1 MAQCDDSTQPPSSW
15 NRDPLREQL
24 AHLATHTPIQVPRP
38 QEGVPAAF
46 HAMQQGAWRIPFA
59 GFTPAQPQPLFRSTW
74 QQPSPGEW
82 TANNNK
88 INEWKKWNSMETP
101 PSELARPRP
110 QLLSPHFGSSVL
122 PTGGQASLSA
132 VCPATEVTVGKEPCE
147 PMDQHDIQVLK
158 EEERK
163 SAEHH
168 SASYDAS
175 ASPSLSGDED
185 ERRLDVEG
193 GNEPNPEGAEVDV
206 AKTSSELRTRTLCN
220 VDYDTDEGQADD
232 GDDNHVSTTTS
243 HKEDEASHLLL
254 SFSQQSFASSSDQS
268 RIRCSSPSTEY
279 GKAADPN
286 VPTTTSPHSASTVI
300 INSAFSSAD
309 SAVSTSESNT
319 SFCRPPGLGPAAF
332 CTPTTG
338 QNAALVCPICG
349 FSCNSKFHYNS
360 HMNTHGDHQC
370 SMCDYTSRTE
380 GRLKKHMRESHTV
393 EEQLAVGLE
402 IKPATPAPSS
412 SATTSTV
419 TTTSQC
425 STLADIANLSTTMA
439 SLVDV
444 ANMAAAAVGAK
455 QEQTSSSLASAL
467 SMDKLVNTGSFLST
481 IASTALPS
489 ALDQIRAFAENSAL
503 LPDSGATL
511 VNAFGAMS
519 QEVVDGFD
527 KSSEKFNNA
536 EPRRNSNG
544 KMKQY
549 KCKQCPH
556 ISFSKDDQWAH
567 ARTHIPVDKQ
577 MNCPTCNFVTE
588 YKHHLEYHIRNH
600 IGSKPFQC
608 KKCSYTCVN
617 KSMLN
622 SHMKSHTNV
631 YQFRCMDC
639 TYATKY
645 CHSLKLHLKKYD
657 HRRVP
662 DGMEMGDSPP
672 SQVKPEPLAPYSN
685 FGAKL
690 DAPSPTT
697 TLAQTLGLSPIVT
710 SQSLNYASQMLLR
723 QHQMEQ
729 MSSLISS
736 LPSLPQPLA
745 CAVCDFQTS
754 SQEELMRHNVNHFL
768 NQSNQS
774 PIVSL
779 YQSLPQVNSFIP
791 SLETI
796 SDKPVSVDL
805 HEERDSGHVDDDEME
820 GSTES
825 TSSPH
830 YSSKESGE
838 EGEQPGRKVKAFKL
852 EQISQRLQGKSPSG
866 SEDSEEKEAAENS
879 KLELLPISESPTPIA
894 MSSSVVRS
902 VVQPTFQSFP
912 TENNLNIFQRA
923 YLAQLNALNFRRE
936 EVSWRFQCHHCRM
949 AFQDQALYHIHMGY
963 HGYEHVFKCNRCGHI
978 APDSLNFNLHLLQAS
993 HE

>member
-59 GFTPAQPQPLFRSTW
+59 GFTPSQPQPLFRSTW
-74 QQPSPGEW
+74 QQPSTGEW
-82 TANNNK
+82 SANNNK
-88 INEWKKWNSMETP
+88 INEWKKWSSLEA
-101 PSELARPRP
+101 PSAELARPRP
-110 QLLSPHFGSSVL
+110 QLLSPHFGSPVL
-122 PTGGQASLSA
+122 PGGQAAL
-132 VCPATEVTVGKEPCE
+132 PAARPAEVTKDEQPCE
-147 PMDQHDIQVLK
+147 PMDQHDIHTLK

-175 ASPSLSGDED
+175 ATPSLSGDDD

-193 GNEPNPEGAEVDV
+193 GEDHQSEDVEVEDR
-206 AKTSSELRTRTLCN
+206 KTPSKLRMQTST
-220 VDYDTDEGQADD
+220 DYETDEGHP
-232 GDDNHVSTTTS
+232 DDNDDNQVSTTTA

-254 SFSQQSFASSSDQS
+254 NFSQQSFTSASDQT
-268 RIRCSSPSTEY
+268 RIQCLPSPTES
-279 GKAADPN
+279 GKASDPN
-286 VPTTTSPHSASTVI
+286 VPTTTTHSTTPTIS
-300 INSAFSSAD
+300 SAFSGATEQH
-309 SAVSTSESNT
+309 AAVVVSTPDNNP

-338 QNAALVCPICG
+338 QSAALVCPICG

-402 IKPATPAPSS
+402 IKPATPVPSG
-412 SATTSTV
+412 ATSVVTSTP
-419 TTTSQC
+419 QC
-425 STLADIANLSTTMA
+425 SSLADTASLSTTMA

-444 ANMAAAAVGAK
+444 ANMAAAAVAVK
-455 QEQTSSSLASAL
+455 QECQNSLATAL
-467 SMDKLVNTGSFLST
+467 SMDSLVSTSGFLST
-481 IASTALPS
+481 IASTGLPS

-503 LPDSGATL
+503 LPDSGTTL
-511 VNAFGAMS
+511 ANALGVMS
-519 QEVVDGFD
+519 QEVSDGINRTP
-527 KSSEKFNNA
+527 EKLNNS

-662 DGMEMGDSPP
+662 DGMDIGDTSPT
-672 SQVKPEPLAPYSN
+672 QVKPESLTPYPN
-685 FGAKL
+685 FGLKL
-690 DAPSPTT
+690 DAPSPAT
-697 TLAQTLGLSPIVT
+697 TLAQTLGLAPIVT

-729 MSSLISS
+729 MSSLING
-736 LPSLPQPLA
+736 LPTLPQPLK

-768 NQSNQS
+768 SQPTQS

-779 YQSLPQVNSFIP
+779 YQALPQMSSFAP
-791 SLETI
+791 PLEGI
-796 SDKPVSVDL
+796 ADKPVSVDT
-805 HEERDSGHVDDDEME
+805 HEERDSGHVGDDEME
-820 GSTES
+820 GSTGS
-825 TSSPH
+825 TGSPH
-830 YSSKESGE
+830 CSSKGSGDE
-838 EGEQPGRKVKAFKL
+838 TEQPGRKIKAFKL
-852 EQISQRLQGKSPSG
+852 DQISQRLQGKSPTG
-866 SEDSEEKEAAENS
+866 SEDSDEKEGEEQHEKA
-879 KLELLPISESPTPIA
+879 PDSPAPDPPTST
-894 MSSSVVRS
+894 SSISVVRS
-902 VVQPTFQSFP
+902 VAQPFAPLSSDG
-912 TENNLNIFQRA
+912 NLNIFQQA
-923 YLAQLNALNFRRE
+923 YLAQLNVLTARRE
-936 EVSWRFQCHHCRM
+936 EAAWRFQCQHCRM
-949 AFQDQALYHIHMGY
+949 AFQDQALYNIHMGY

>member
-1 MAQCDDSTQPPSSW
+1 
-15 NRDPLREQL
+15 
-24 AHLATHTPIQVPRP
+24 
-38 QEGVPAAF
+38 
-46 HAMQQGAWRIPFA
+46 
-59 GFTPAQPQPLFRSTW
+59 
-74 QQPSPGEW
+74 
-82 TANNNK
+82 
-88 INEWKKWNSMETP
+88 
-101 PSELARPRP
+101 
-110 QLLSPHFGSSVL
+110 
-122 PTGGQASLSA
+122 
-132 VCPATEVTVGKEPCE
+132 
-147 PMDQHDIQVLK
+147 MDQHDIHNLK

-175 ASPSLSGDED
+175 ASPSLSGDDD

-193 GNEPNPEGAEVDV
+193 GDDQHSEDVEVDD
-206 AKTSSELRTRTLCN
+206 AKTPEEHHIRCS
-220 VDYDTDEGQADD
+220 VDYETDEGHP
-232 GDDNHVSTTTS
+232 DDNDDNQVSTTTS

-254 SFSQQSFASSSDQS
+254 NFSQQSFTSSSEQS
-268 RIRCSSPSTEY
+268 RIQCLTSSTES
-279 GKAADPN
+279 GKDSDPN
-286 VPTTTSPHSASTVI
+286 VSTTTTSHLVTPVI
-300 INSAFSSAD
+300 LSSAFSSID
-309 SAVSTSESNT
+309 SHPSASSSEVNA

-338 QNAALVCPICG
+338 QSAALVCPICG

-402 IKPATPAPSS
+402 IKPSTPVPSS
-412 SATTSTV
+412 SASTSLVSTTSK
-419 TTTSQC
+419 SSSSC
-425 STLADIANLSTTMA
+425 LAEMANLSTTMA

-444 ANMAAAAVGAK
+444 ANMAAAAVAVK
-455 QEQTSSSLASAL
+455 QETPSSLATAL
-467 SMDKLVNTGSFLST
+467 SMENLVSTSGFLST

-503 LPDSGATL
+503 LPDSGTTL

-519 QEVVDGFD
+519 NEVMDFE
-527 KSSEKFNNA
+527 KSPEKFNNA

-662 DGMEMGDSPP
+662 DGMEMGDTSPT
-672 SQVKPEPLAPYSN
+672 QVKPEPLVPYPN
-685 FGAKL
+685 FGMKL
-690 DAPSPTT
+690 EVQSPAT

-729 MSSLISS
+729 MSSLISG
-736 LPSLPQPLA
+736 LPPLPQPLA
-745 CAVCDFQTS
+745 CAVCDFKTS

-779 YQSLPQVNSFIP
+779 YQSLPQMNSFVPQI
-791 SLETI
+791 EAVAEQ
-796 SDKPVSVDL
+796 PVTADTQ
-805 HEERDSGHVDDDEME
+805 EERDSGHVGDDEME
-820 GSTES
+820 GSTGS
-825 TSSPH
+825 TGSPH
-830 YSSKESGE
+830 CSSKGSGDE
-838 EGEQPGRKVKAFKL
+838 TEQPGRKIKAFKL
-852 EQISQRLQGKSPSG
+852 DQISQRLQGKSPNG
-866 SEDSEEKEAAENS
+866 SEDSEDKDTVEENPKMS
-879 KLELLPISESPTPIA
+879 VSPAPETPTVA
-894 MSSSVVRS
+894 VSTTVVKS
-902 VVQPTFQSFP
+902 IGQPFTPFGGDD
-912 TENNLNIFQRA
+912 NLNLFQRA
-923 YLAQLNALNFRRE
+923 YLAQLNALSMRRE

>member
-24 AHLATHTPIQVPRP
+24 THLATHTPIQVPRP

-46 HAMQQGAWRIPFA
+46 HAMQQGAWRLPFT
-59 GFTPAQPQPLFRSTW
+59 GFTPSQPQPLFRSSW
-74 QQPSPGEW
+74 QQPSTGEW

-88 INEWKKWNSMETP
+88 INEWKKWNSMEAP
-101 PSELARPRP
+101 AELARPRP
-110 QLLSPHFGSSVL
+110 QLLSPHFGSPVL
-122 PTGGQASLSA
+122 PGAQAAL
-132 VCPATEVTVGKEPCE
+132 PAAFPTEVAAADKPCE
-147 PMDQHDIQVLK
+147 PMDQHDIHILK

-175 ASPSLSGDED
+175 ASPSLSGDDE

-193 GNEPNPEGAEVDV
+193 GDDPISEDVDV
-206 AKTSSELRTRTLCN
+206 DDAKTSVLRMHCS
-220 VDYDTDEGQADD
+220 VDYETDD
-232 GDDNHVSTTTS
+232 GNPDENDDNHVSTTTS

-254 SFSQQSFASSSDQS
+254 NFSQQSFTSTSEQS
-268 RIRCSSPSTEY
+268 RIQCLPSPTES
-279 GKAADPN
+279 GKGSDPN
-286 VPTTTSPHSASTVI
+286 VPTTTTPVI
-300 INSAFSSAD
+300 ISNNSFSSTEAH
-309 SAVSTSESNT
+309 STASNSEA
-319 SFCRPPGLGPAAF
+319 SFCRPPGLGPASF

-338 QNAALVCPICG
+338 QSAALVCPICG

-402 IKPATPAPSS
+402 IKPATPAPTSS
-412 SATTSTV
+412 VSSTPMV
-419 TTTSQC
+419 TTTNSQQ
-425 STLADIANLSTTMA
+425 SSSSSLADMANLSTTMA

-444 ANMAAAAVGAK
+444 ANMAAAAVAVK
-455 QEQTSSSLASAL
+455 QETSGSLMTAL
-467 SMDKLVNTGSFLST
+467 SMENLVSTSGFLST
-481 IASTALPS
+481 IATTALPS

-503 LPDSGATL
+503 LPDSGTTL
-511 VNAFGAMS
+511 ASAFSAMS
-519 QEVVDGFD
+519 QEVEGFD
-527 KSSEKFNNA
+527 KNSPDKFNNA

-662 DGMEMGDSPP
+662 DGMEMGDTSPT
-672 SQVKPEPLAPYSN
+672 QVKPEPLVPFSN
-685 FGAKL
+685 FNLPL
-690 DAPSPTT
+690 DAPSPATS
-697 TLAQTLGLSPIVT
+697 LAQSLGLSPIVT

-729 MSSLISS
+729 MSSLMSG
-736 LPSLPQPLA
+736 LPSLPQPLS
-745 CAVCDFQTS
+745 CAMCDFQTA

-768 NQSNQS
+768 NQANQS

-779 YQSLPQVNSFIP
+779 YQALPQMSSFTPQHEAIG
-791 SLETI
+791 
-796 SDKPVSVDL
+796 DKPVSVETQ
-805 HEERDSGHVDDDEME
+805 EERDSGHVGDDEME
-820 GSTES
+820 GSTTS
-825 TSSPH
+825 TGSPH
-830 YSSKESGE
+830 CSSKCSGDE
-838 EGEQPGRKVKAFKL
+838 TDQPGRQVKAIKL
-852 EQISQRLQGKSPSG
+852 EQITQRLQGKSPSG
-866 SEDSEEKEAAENS
+866 SENSDEKEAVERLPKLCISPAPAEAAAS
-879 KLELLPISESPTPIA
+879 VAVSTTVVKSIGQPFLPFPTPA
-894 MSSSVVRS
+894 DD
-902 VVQPTFQSFP
+902 
-912 TENNLNIFQRA
+912 NLNIFQRA
-923 YLAQLNALNFRRE
+923 YLAQLNVLNLRRE
-936 EVSWRFQCHHCRM
+936 EASWRFQCHHCRM

>member
-1 MAQCDDSTQPPSSW
+1 
-15 NRDPLREQL
+15 
-24 AHLATHTPIQVPRP
+24 
-38 QEGVPAAF
+38 
-46 HAMQQGAWRIPFA
+46 MQQGAWRIPFA

-74 QQPSPGEW
+74 QQPSSGEW

-88 INEWKKWNSMETP
+88 INEWKKWNSLETP
-101 PSELARPRP
+101 STELVRPRP
-110 QLLSPHFGSSVL
+110 QLLSPHFGSPVL
-122 PTGGQASLSA
+122 PTSGQATLPT
-132 VCPATEVTVGKEPCE
+132 VGPTTEVTADTKPCE
-147 PMDQHDIQVLK
+147 PMDQHDIHILK

-193 GNEPNPEGAEVDV
+193 SSEPHAEDVEVDV
-206 AKTSSELRTRTLCN
+206 PKTSTELRMQCS
-220 VDYDTDEGQADD
+220 VDYETDEGHPYDN
-232 GDDNHVSTTTS
+232 DDNHVSTTTS
-243 HKEDEASHLLL
+243 NKEDEASHLLL
-254 SFSQQSFASSSDQS
+254 NFSQQSFASSSDQS
-268 RIRCSSPSTEY
+268 RLQCLSSPTE
-279 GKAADPN
+279 
-286 VPTTTSPHSASTVI
+286 SA
-300 INSAFSSAD
+300 
-309 SAVSTSESNT
+309 

-402 IKPATPAPSS
+402 IKPPTPAPSS
-412 SATTSTV
+412 STATSTV

-425 STLADIANLSTTMA
+425 SALADIANLSTTMA

-444 ANMAAAAVGAK
+444 ANMAAAAVAVK
-455 QEQTSSSLASAL
+455 QE
-467 SMDKLVNTGSFLST
+467 
-481 IASTALPS
+481 
-489 ALDQIRAFAENSAL
+489 
-503 LPDSGATL
+503 
-511 VNAFGAMS
+511 
-519 QEVVDGFD
+519 
-527 KSSEKFNNA
+527 FNNA

-588 YKHHLEYHIRNH
+588 YKHHL
-600 IGSKPFQC
+600 
-608 KKCSYTCVN
+608 
-617 KSMLN
+617 
-622 SHMKSHTNV
+622 
-631 YQFRCMDC
+631 
-639 TYATKY
+639 
-645 CHSLKLHLKKYD
+645 LHLKKYD

-662 DGMEMGDSPP
+662 DGMEMGDTSPT
-672 SQVKPEPLAPYSN
+672 QVKPEALPPYSN
-685 FGAKL
+685 FGMKL
-690 DAPSPTT
+690 DAPSPTS

-729 MSSLISS
+729 MSSLINSM
-736 LPSLPQPLA
+736 PTLPQPLT
-745 CAVCDFQTS
+745 CAVCDFQTN

-791 SLETI
+791 PLEAI
-796 SDKPVSVDL
+796 ADKPVSVDTQ
-805 HEERDSGHVDDDEME
+805 EERDSGHVGDDEME
-820 GSTES
+820 GSTGS

-830 YSSKESGE
+830 CSSKAYAGSGDE
-838 EGEQPGRKVKAFKL
+838 VEQPGRKIKAFKL
-852 EQISQRLQGKSPSG
+852 EQISQRLQGKSPTG
-866 SEDSEEKEAAENS
+866 SEDSDEKEAA
-879 KLELLPISESPTPIA
+879 K
-894 MSSSVVRS
+894 
-902 VVQPTFQSFP
+902 
-912 TENNLNIFQRA
+912 
-923 YLAQLNALNFRRE
+923 
-936 EVSWRFQCHHCRM
+936 
-949 AFQDQALYHIHMGY
+949 DQALYHIHMGY

>member
-1 MAQCDDSTQPPSSW
+1 MFAMKCRISCGTIFRRLLLNFSQHSFTSANDQSQSQSPPSATDRDKVSNDPNVSKISKTAITGISGSGSNVFSSTTSDNQAHQQHHALVVPNTEN
-15 NRDPLREQL
+15 NR
-24 AHLATHTPIQVPRP
+24 
-38 QEGVPAAF
+38 
-46 HAMQQGAWRIPFA
+46 
-59 GFTPAQPQPLFRSTW
+59 
-74 QQPSPGEW
+74 
-82 TANNNK
+82 
-88 INEWKKWNSMETP
+88 
-101 PSELARPRP
+101 EL
-110 QLLSPHFGSSVL
+110 
-122 PTGGQASLSA
+122 
-132 VCPATEVTVGKEPCE
+132 
-147 PMDQHDIQVLK
+147 
-158 EEERK
+158 
-163 SAEHH
+163 
-168 SASYDAS
+168 
-175 ASPSLSGDED
+175 
-185 ERRLDVEG
+185 
-193 GNEPNPEGAEVDV
+193 
-206 AKTSSELRTRTLCN
+206 
-220 VDYDTDEGQADD
+220 
-232 GDDNHVSTTTS
+232 TTTS
-243 HKEDEASHLLL
+243 QPIAVGPAVGQLSHLFLTK
-254 SFSQQSFASSSDQS
+254 D
-268 RIRCSSPSTEY
+268 I
-279 GKAADPN
+279 
-286 VPTTTSPHSASTVI
+286 SA
-300 INSAFSSAD
+300 
-309 SAVSTSESNT
+309 

-332 CTPTTG
+332 CTPATG
-338 QNAALVCPICG
+338 QSAALVCPICG

-393 EEQLAVGLE
+393 EEQLAVGLDV
-402 IKPATPAPSS
+402 KPGTPVPASS
-412 SATTSTV
+412 GTASLV
-419 TTTSQC
+419 TTTSQG
-425 STLADIANLSTTMA
+425 SSLAEISNLSTTMA

-455 QEQTSSSLASAL
+455 QEQRSASVSAL
-467 SMDKLVNTGSFLST
+467 SMESLVNTSSFLST

-503 LPDSGATL
+503 LPDSGTTL

-519 QEVVDGFD
+519 QEVLDDFD
-527 KSSEKFNNA
+527 KSSAKFNNS

-662 DGMEMGDSPP
+662 DGMEIGDTSPTQVKQEALASYPSFGLNIKLDSP
-672 SQVKPEPLAPYSN
+672 
-685 FGAKL
+685 
-690 DAPSPTT
+690 SPAT
-697 TLAQTLGLSPIVT
+697 TLAQTLGLTPIVT

-723 QHQMEQ
+723 QHQV
-729 MSSLISS
+729 S
-736 LPSLPQPLA
+736 LPTLPQSLS
-745 CAVCDFQTS
+745 CAVCDFQTT
-754 SQEELMRHNVNHFL
+754 SQEEMMRHNVNHFL
-768 NQSNQS
+768 SQSTQS

-779 YQSLPQVNSFIP
+779 YQSLPQV
-791 SLETI
+791 T
-796 SDKPVSVDL
+796 
-805 HEERDSGHVDDDEME
+805 
-820 GSTES
+820 
-825 TSSPH
+825 
-830 YSSKESGE
+830 
-838 EGEQPGRKVKAFKL
+838 
-852 EQISQRLQGKSPSG
+852 
-866 SEDSEEKEAAENS
+866 
-879 KLELLPISESPTPIA
+879 
-894 MSSSVVRS
+894 
-902 VVQPTFQSFP
+902 
-912 TENNLNIFQRA
+912 
-923 YLAQLNALNFRRE
+923 
-936 EVSWRFQCHHCRM
+936 
-949 AFQDQALYHIHMGY
+949 LYHIHMGY

>member
-59 GFTPAQPQPLFRSTW
+59 GFTPAQPQPLFRSAW
-74 QQPSPGEW
+74 QQPSSGEW

-88 INEWKKWNSMETP
+88 INEWKKWNSLEA
-101 PSELARPRP
+101 PSAELARPRP
-110 QLLSPHFGSSVL
+110 QLLSPHFGSPVM
-122 PTGGQASLSA
+122 PTGGQATLPA
-132 VCPATEVTVGKEPCE
+132 PCPTAEVTADDKPE
-147 PMDQHDIQVLK
+147 PMDQHDIHSLK

-193 GNEPNPEGAEVDV
+193 GSEPHSEDVEVDI
-206 AKTSSELRTRTLCN
+206 AKTSSELRMQCS
-220 VDYDTDEGQADD
+220 VDYETDEGHP
-232 GDDNHVSTTTS
+232 DDNDDNRVSTTTS

-254 SFSQQSFASSSDQS
+254 NFSQQSFASSSDQS
-268 RIRCSSPSTEY
+268 RIQRVSSPTEN
-279 GKAADPN
+279 GKGNDPN
-286 VPTTTSPHSASTVI
+286 VPTTTTSHSTTPVI
-300 INSAFSSAD
+300 MNSAFSSTD
-309 SAVSTSESNT
+309 STVSTSESNS
-319 SFCRPPGLGPAAF
+319 SFCRPPGLGPASF

-393 EEQLAVGLE
+393 EQQLAVGLE
-402 IKPATPAPSS
+402 IKPPTPAPASS
-412 SATTSTV
+412 TTTSTV

-425 STLADIANLSTTMA
+425 SSLADIANLSTTMA

-444 ANMAAAAVGAK
+444 ANMAAAAVAVK
-455 QEQTSSSLASAL
+455 QEQTPSSLESAL
-467 SMDKLVNTGSFLST
+467 SMDNLVSTSGFLST

-511 VNAFGAMS
+511 ASAFSAMS
-519 QEVVDGFD
+519 QETVDQFD
-527 KSSEKFNNA
+527 KSSEKYNNA

-662 DGMEMGDSPP
+662 DGMEMGDTSPT
-672 SQVKPEPLAPYSN
+672 QVKPEPLVPYSN
-685 FGAKL
+685 FGMKL

-729 MSSLISS
+729 MSTLINS
-736 LPSLPQPLA
+736 LPSVQQQLS

-791 SLETI
+791 PLEAI
-796 SDKPVSVDL
+796 EDKPVSVDT
-805 HEERDSGHVDDDEME
+805 HEERDSGHVGDDEMD
-820 GSTES
+820 GSPGS

-830 YSSKESGE
+830 CSSKGSGDE
-838 EGEQPGRKVKAFKL
+838 IEQPGRKVKAFKL
-852 EQISQRLQGKSPSG
+852 EQISQRLQGKSPSL
-866 SEDSEEKEAAENS
+866 SEDSDEKDAAEQHA
-879 KLELLPISESPTPIA
+879 KLARSPIPESPTPVA
-894 MSSSVVRS
+894 VSSSVVRS
-902 VVQPTFQSFP
+902 VGQPAFQPFSS
-912 TENNLNIFQRA
+912 ENNLNIFQRA
-923 YLAQLNALNFRRE
+923 YLAQLSALNLRRE
-936 EVSWRFQCHHCRM
+936 EASWRFQCHHCRM

>member
-1 MAQCDDSTQPPSSW
+1 MCDTCSCSELSVI
-15 NRDPLREQL
+15 L
-24 AHLATHTPIQVPRP
+24 QVPRP
-38 QEGVPAAF
+38 QEGIPAAF

-59 GFTPAQPQPLFRSTW
+59 GFTPSPPQPLFRSGW
-74 QQPSPGEW
+74 QQPSTGEW

-88 INEWKKWNSMETP
+88 INEWKKWNTLKTSSGEVV
-101 PSELARPRP
+101 RPLP
-110 QLLSPHFGSSVL
+110 QMPSPHFGSPVL
-122 PTGGQASLSA
+122 PSGQAAL
-132 VCPATEVTVGKEPCE
+132 PAINSMEVTSDDQPCE
-147 PMDQHDIQVLK
+147 PMNQEDIQNLK
-158 EEERK
+158 DSK
-163 SAEHH
+163 SAENH
-168 SASYDAS
+168 STSYDDAS
-175 ASPSLSGDED
+175 ASPSLSGDDD
-185 ERRLDVEG
+185 ERRSDVG
-193 GNEPNPEGAEVDV
+193 GIYVRN
-206 AKTSSELRTRTLCN
+206 SECVEIDDSADTTKLRKQCCTGYEANKGNSDDNN
-220 VDYDTDEGQADD
+220 VDQT
-232 GDDNHVSTTTS
+232 STNAS
-243 HKEDEASHLLL
+243 HKDDEASRLLL
-254 SFSQQSFASSSDQS
+254 NFSQQSFTSTNDQSQNQRLPSPAERDKVSGDPNLSNTTLVTPSSSAIGNSVFFGTD
-268 RIRCSSPSTEY
+268 TENQQQQQHN
-279 GKAADPN
+279 AL
-286 VPTTTSPHSASTVI
+286 VV
-300 INSAFSSAD
+300 
-309 SAVSTSESNT
+309 SNT
-319 SFCRPPGLGPAAF
+319 ENNSSFCRPPGLGPATF
-332 CTPTTG
+332 CVPVTG
-338 QNAALVCPICG
+338 QGAALVCPICG

-380 GRLKKHMRESHTV
+380 GRLRKHMRESHTV

-402 IKPATPAPSS
+402 IKPATPVSVSCCAPSS
-412 SATTSTV
+412 VSM
-419 TTTSQC
+419 TSQG
-425 STLADIANLSTTMA
+425 SSLTDISDFSTTMA

-444 ANMAAAAVGAK
+444 ANMAAAAPPNA
-455 QEQTSSSLASAL
+455 LATAL
-467 SMDKLVNTGSFLST
+467 SMDSLVNTSSFLST
-481 IASTALPS
+481 IASTTLPS

-503 LPDSGATL
+503 LPDSSTTL
-511 VNAFGAMS
+511 VNTFGSVS
-519 QEVVDGFD
+519 QESAEDVD
-527 KSSEKFNNA
+527 KSMKLNNS

-622 SHMKSHTNV
+622 SHMKSHTNI

-662 DGMEMGDSPP
+662 DGMEIGDTSPTQVKQEMLPPYPNFGLNIKLDSP
-672 SQVKPEPLAPYSN
+672 
-685 FGAKL
+685 
-690 DAPSPTT
+690 SPAT
-697 TLAQTLGLSPIVT
+697 TLAQTLGLTPIVT

-729 MSSLISS
+729 MNSLINS
-736 LPSLPQPLA
+736 LPTLPQSLS

-754 SQEELMRHNVNHFL
+754 SHEEMMKHNVKHFL
-768 NQSNQS
+768 SQSSQS

-779 YQSLPQVNSFIP
+779 YQSLPQMNSFVSP
-791 SLETI
+791 MESAA
-796 SDKPVSVDL
+796 DKPVSSEIQ
-805 HEERDSGHVDDDEME
+805 EERDSGHVDDDDME
-820 GSTES
+820 GSTGS
-825 TSSPH
+825 AVSPQC
-830 YSSKESGE
+830 SSKGSGDE
-838 EGEQPGRKVKAFKL
+838 TEQPGRKVKAFKL
-852 EQISQRLQGKSPSG
+852 DQISQRLQGKSPE
-866 SEDSEEKEAAENS
+866 SEDSDGKERDESNVD
-879 KLELLPISESPTPIA
+879 LSESPAPELPGCATSATIVK
-894 MSSSVVRS
+894 SI
-902 VVQPTFQSFP
+902 VQPFAPFSS
-912 TENNLNIFQRA
+912 EGNLNIFQQA
-923 YLAQLNALNFRRE
+923 YLAQLSALNLKRE
-936 EVSWRFQCHHCRM
+936 EASWRFQCHHCRM